1 MTNCGIFFFL
11 KNFFSVRGGGGM
23 VQTNWVYS
31 IGVKDW
37 STKISCS
44 ENILFLLKS
53 SFLLPG
59 IDQTNC
65 YCNDDQGMVL
75 QNCIF
80 HDPWGRGSCAKVW
93 PYKSTSNK
101 RPMGHIAHL
110 RNQFESIN
118 QFEQNYDY
126 IYIIKLAQY
135 FRKRRFLNFVNV
147 PLQFC
152 KYLHV

>member
-1 MTNCGIFFFL
+1 M
-11 KNFFSVRGGGGM
+11 
-23 VQTNWVYS
+23 
-31 IGVKDW
+31 
-37 STKISCS
+37 TKIRQTEYREMKTKNLWISWFLGHGSLWVRVWPYKSC
-44 ENILFLLKS
+44 NAYAIFLLKS

-110 RNQFESIN
+110 RNQFESIY
-118 QFEQNYDY
+118 QFDQNYDY
-126 IYIIKLAQY
+126 IYYKIGPVFQEEEIFK
-135 FRKRRFLNFVNV
+135 
-147 PLQFC
+147 FC
-152 KYLHV
+152 ECAFAIL